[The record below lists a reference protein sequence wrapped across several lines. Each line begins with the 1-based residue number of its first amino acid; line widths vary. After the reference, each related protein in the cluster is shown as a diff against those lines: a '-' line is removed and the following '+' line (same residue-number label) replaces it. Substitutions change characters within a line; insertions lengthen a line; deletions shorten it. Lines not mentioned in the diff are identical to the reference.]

1 MKIEE
6 AQRLSKLPI
15 YVFALLDKL
24 KADERAKGK
33 DLIDLTIGSPSHLPP
48 KEAIAALIKAL
59 EDPKSHKYSSFE
71 GDPEFIDAVCQW
83 CKQQYSINI
92 HKDEV
97 VTLVGSK
104 EGLAHFYLAFLNPGD
119 TLLVPLPMYPSHF
132 RGPVLTGA
140 EPIVLPTVEKNGFLP
155 ELDIIDKSI
164 ADKAKILSLS
174 YPTNPTAA
182 TAPREFFEKAV
193 RFAKK
198 HNLILIH
205 DFAYAELYFEGQKPI
220 SCLSVPGAK
229 DVCIEFH
236 SLSKTFGMAGW
247 RLGFAVGNKQL
258 INALKNIKTN
268 LDYGPFAATVN
279 AGTAALKVGD
289 NYLDEMRQS
298 YQRKRDIAVNGLNSL
313 GWQLKKPLATFYL
326 WVPVPSGFNAMSFV
340 EHLMHKADV
349 AVSPG
354 IGFGDLGEGYV
365 RFALVETDEK
375 IAEAIS
381 RMKKAGIKY
390 NG

>member
-1 MKIEE
+1 MKFQE
-6 AQRLSKLPI
+6 AERLSKLPT

-24 KADERAKGK
+24 KTEERAKGK

-48 KEAIAALIKAL
+48 KEAIEAHIKAL
-59 EDPKSHKYSSFE
+59 QDPKSHKYSSFE
-71 GDPEFIDAVCQW
+71 GDPEFISAVANW
-83 CKQQYSINI
+83 CKQQYNI
-92 HKDEV
+92 SVGKDEV

-119 TLLVPLPMYPSHF
+119 SLLVPLPMYPSHF

-182 TAPREFFEKAV
+182 TAPRDFFEKAV
-193 RFAKK
+193 KFAKQ

-205 DFAYAELYFEGQKPI
+205 DFAYGELYFEGEKPI
-220 SCLSVPGAK
+220 SCLSIPGAK

-268 LDYGPFAATVN
+268 LDYGPFGATVK
-279 AGTAALKVGD
+279 AGTAALKTKGD
-289 NYLDEMRQS
+289 YLKKMRAS
-298 YQRKRDIAVNGLNSL
+298 YQKKRDIAVDALNSL
-313 GWQLKKPLATFYL
+313 GWRLKKPSATFYL
-326 WVPVPSGFNAMSFV
+326 WVPVPSGFNAMTFV
-340 EHLMHKADV
+340 EHVLHKADV
-349 AVSPG
+349 AISPG

-365 RFALVETDEK
+365 RLALVDSDDR
-375 IAEAIS
+375 IAEAMA
-381 RMKKAGIKY
+381 RLKKAGIRY

>member
-71 GDPEFIDAVCQW
+71 GDPAFIDAVCQW

-268 LDYGPFAATVN
+268 LDYGPFAATVK

>member
-1 MKIEE
+1 MKVEE
-6 AQRLSKLPI
+6 AKRLSKLPT
-15 YVFALLDKL
+15 YVFAVLDKL
-24 KADERAKGK
+24 KAEERAKGK
-33 DLIDLTIGSPSHLPP
+33 DLIALTIGSPSHLPP
-48 KEAIAALIKAL
+48 KEAIDAHIQALA
-59 EDPKSHKYSSFE
+59 DPVNHKYSSFE
-71 GDPEFIDAVCQW
+71 GDPAFIEAVCQW
-83 CKQQYSINI
+83 CKRQYNINI

-97 VTLVGSK
+97 VALVGSK
-104 EGLAHFYLAFLNPGD
+104 EGLAHFYLAFLDPGD

-132 RGPVLTGA
+132 RGPVLAGA
-140 EPIVLPTVEKNGFLP
+140 EPVILPTVEKNGFLP
-155 ELDIIDKSI
+155 ELDIIDNSI
-164 ADKAKILSLS
+164 ADKAKIISLS

-193 RFAKK
+193 HFAKK
-198 HNLILIH
+198 HNLILVH
-205 DFAYAELYFEGQKPI
+205 DFAYADLYFEGKKPV

-229 DVCIEFH
+229 EVCIEFH

-258 INALKNIKTN
+258 VSALKSIKTN
-268 LDYGPFAATVN
+268 LDYGPFGATVN
-279 AGTAALKVGD
+279 AGISALNIKND
-289 NYLDEMRQS
+289 YLKNTRET
-298 YQRKRDIAVNGLNSL
+298 YQKKRDLAITGLNSL
-313 GWQLKKPLATFYL
+313 GWQLKKPMATFYL
-326 WVPVPSGFNAMSFV
+326 WVPVPSGFNAMTFV

-365 RFALVETDEK
+365 RIALVESDEK

-390 NG
+390 NA